1 MMAAALALA
10 VTTGTVAQGRRPD
23 PQKMELVK
31 ELHNEL
37 RTFAQ
42 GKILPT
48 LRQWKA
54 KLDGSM
60 SAEDLTALNTL
71 RARAAKLRDA
81 MMEHGRAMR
90 QAWKSED
97 DAALRTHRDAMKGLM
112 GELHAIMKELK
123 PLAEKYRSTLEAI
136 GAEARPVI
144 QEWRTEGKAIV
155 EKWAAEHRDELGDH
169 PRHMMRHGMPMSH
182 MFGGPKKK
190 TVARFMLWNGDD
202 LPEMPTPDRNG
213 PPEHMMDDDM
223 LNLD

>member
-1 MMAAALALA
+1 MAAALTLA

-31 ELHNEL
+31 ELHDEL

-42 GKILPT
+42 GKVLPT

-71 RARAAKLRDA
+71 RARAAKLRAA

-90 QAWKSED
+90 QAWKSENYE
-97 DAALRTHRDAMKGLM
+97 ALRAHREAMKGAM
-112 GELHAIMKELK
+112 EEMRAIMKELK
-123 PLAEKYRSTLEAI
+123 PLAEKYRPTLEAL
-136 GAEARPVI
+136 GAEAQPVI
-144 QEWRTEGKAIV
+144 QGWRTEGKAIV

-169 PRHMMRHGMPMSH
+169 ARHMMKHDMPMGH
-182 MFGGPKKK
+182 MFGGSKKK
-190 TVARFMLWNGDD
+190 AVARFMLWNGDD
-202 LPEMPTPDRNG
+202 LPEMPAPDRDG
-213 PPEHMMDDDM
+213 APEPMMDDTM